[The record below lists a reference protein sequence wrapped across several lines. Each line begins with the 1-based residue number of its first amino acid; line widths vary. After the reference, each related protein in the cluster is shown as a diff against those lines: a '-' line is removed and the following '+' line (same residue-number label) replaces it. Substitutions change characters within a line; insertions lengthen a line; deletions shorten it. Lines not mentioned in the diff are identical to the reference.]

1 MVFGQR
7 QLRVRI
13 PALVQDG
20 TLFRIGGEG
29 SDGITPG
36 SIPGDLLVH
45 AEVLSPPRDPR
56 LVRYVALVLLIVAVG
71 TLLLYVLR

>member
-1 MVFGQR
+1 MVSEQR
-7 QLRVRI
+7 RLRVRI
-13 PALVQDG
+13 PPLVEDG

-29 SDGITPG
+29 SDGTTAG

-45 AEVLSPPRDPR
+45 AEALSPPRDPR
-56 LVRYVALVLLIVAVG
+56 VVRYVALVLLFVSVG

>member
-1 MVFGQR
+1 MVSEQR
-7 QLRVRI
+7 RLRVRI
-13 PALVQDG
+13 PPLVEDG

-29 SDGITPG
+29 SDGVTAG

-45 AEVLSPPRDPR
+45 GEVLSPPRDPR
-56 LVRYVALVLLIVAVG
+56 LVRYVALVLLIVSVG